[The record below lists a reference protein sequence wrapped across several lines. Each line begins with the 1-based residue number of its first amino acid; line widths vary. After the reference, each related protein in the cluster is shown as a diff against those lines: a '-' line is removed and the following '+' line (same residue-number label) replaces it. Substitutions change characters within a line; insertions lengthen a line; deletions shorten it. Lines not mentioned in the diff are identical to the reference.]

1 MSLFH
6 SKYNHIRSWSMKNR
20 IVINLIVF
28 CMIALGCKTLA
39 NIPSTPLS
47 SIPPS
52 IAITTLPATLVP
64 TKQGGDGVGD
74 PFYPHMGNTGY
85 DAFHYSI
92 DLYVN
97 VKRNFIDGT
106 STLEAQAVENL
117 SAFNL
122 DFHGLNVSNVTVN
135 DSHADFK
142 RVADELII
150 TPAETLSQGQTFSVV
165 VAYSGVPDPVV
176 DAGAPVEGVGWIS
189 DQTTIFVVSEPSGAM
204 NWYPVN
210 NHPTDKATYTFE
222 ITVPEP
228 YVVAANGLLKNE
240 TDNGDTRT
248 YLWEATTPMAS
259 YLATVNIGIFEV
271 VTEAGPDGLPIRNY
285 FPAENLAEG
294 TAATSKTGDMI
305 AYYSDTFGPYPFEAY
320 GILIIPQ
327 DYGFAMED
335 QTLSIFGQDMLDELT
350 VAHELAHQWFGDS
363 ITLKSWED
371 IWLNEG
377 FATYAETLWV
387 EHTEGK
393 DAADQYMRDIYDQI
407 TVYDLSAPGT
417 PRVEDLF
424 GQSVYYR
431 GGWVLHALRSQVGDE
446 TFFKILHEY
455 YSRYAGKSAGTV
467 DFIAVAGEVSGQ
479 DLKGFFTNW
488 LFGNQIPPMP

>member
-1 MSLFH
+1 
-6 SKYNHIRSWSMKNR
+6 MKKR
-20 IVINLIVF
+20 IVINLIV
-28 CMIALGCKTLA
+28 ISLIILSCKTLA
-39 NIPSTPLS
+39 NIPSTPL
-47 SIPPS
+47 PS
-52 IAITTLPATLVP
+52 TSAPSTTTVLPATLAP
-64 TKQGGDGVGD
+64 TNQGGDGVGD

-85 DAFHYSI
+85 DALHYTI
-92 DLYVN
+92 DLSVD

-106 STLEAQAVENL
+106 STLEAQATENL

-122 DFHGLNVSNVTVN
+122 DFHGLDISNVTVN
-135 DSHADFK
+135 DSRADFK
-142 RVADELII
+142 RDADELVI
-150 TPAETLSQGQTFSVV
+150 TPAEALSKGQTFSIV
-165 VAYSGVPDPVV
+165 VAYSGVPDPVM
-176 DAGAPVEGVGWIS
+176 DASFPGNGIGWIS

-228 YVVAANGLLKNE
+228 YVVAANGLLKSE
-240 TDNGDTRT
+240 TDNGKTKT

-259 YLATVNIGIFEV
+259 YLATVNIGMFQV
-271 VTEAGPDGLPIRNY
+271 ATEKGPNGLPIRNY
-285 FPAENLAEG
+285 FPAENLEQG
-294 TAATSKTGDMI
+294 KAATKKTSDMI

-320 GILIIPQ
+320 GILVIPQ
-327 DYGFAMED
+327 DLSFALED

-350 VAHELAHQWFGDS
+350 VAHELSHQWFGDS

-377 FATYAETLWV
+377 FATYAEALWV
-387 EHTEGK
+387 EHNDGK
-393 DAADQYMRDIYDQI
+393 KAADQYMRNIYDQI
-407 TVYDLSAPGT
+407 MSNHLTAPAT

-424 GQSVYYR
+424 GASVYFR
-431 GGWVLHALRSQVGDE
+431 GGWVLHALRSQVGDDA
-446 TFFKILHEY
+446 FFKILHEY
-455 YSRYAGKSAGTV
+455 YGRYAGKSASTE

-479 DLKGFFTNW
+479 ELKTFFNAW